1 LWNHG
6 VGSVVFSIARS
17 FAPEGQGILG
27 EPSRFH
33 QDTPNINV
41 MIYKKILIVEDDLD
55 SASILEAYLRKDGFD
70 VAVAHDGEH
79 ALQLHSQWR
88 PDLVLLDVMLPRLG
102 GTEVLSSIRRSG
114 ETPVIMV
121 TAIGDEPDKLGA
133 LRYGADD
140 YVVKPYSPK
149 EVVARVHA
157 VLRRA
162 APSRAQDGPLRHG
175 RLSVDVAAVVAT
187 VAAAD
192 ASESRVLDLT
202 PTEFNLL
209 VTLLRT
215 PFKAFTRN
223 ELLEACLPNSDALDR
238 VVDTHI
244 HNLRRKLE
252 EHGITGVLVTV
263 RAVGYR
269 FQ

>member
-1 LWNHG
+1 MT
-6 VGSVVFSIARS
+6 
-17 FAPEGQGILG
+17 
-27 EPSRFH
+27 
-33 QDTPNINV
+33 D
-41 MIYKKILIVEDDLD
+41 KKILIVEDDLE
-55 SASILEAYLRKDGFD
+55 SAAILEAYLRRDGFD
-70 VAVAHDGEH
+70 VAAAHDGER
-79 ALQLHSQWR
+79 ALQLHAQWR

-102 GTEVLSSIRRSG
+102 GTEVLSGIRRAG
-114 ETPVIMV
+114 DTPVIMV
-121 TAIGDEPDKLGA
+121 TAMGDEPDKLGA

-162 APSRAQDGPLRHG
+162 APSRASEGPLRHG
-175 RLSVDVAAVVAT
+175 RLAVDVAAVLAT
-187 VAAAD
+187 VAD
-192 ASESRVLDLT
+192 AGDGAPRALDLT

-209 VTLLRT
+209 ATLLRT
-215 PFKAFTRN
+215 PFKAFTRT
-223 ELLEACLPNSDALDR
+223 ELLEACLPESDALDR

-252 EHGITGVLVTV
+252 QHGITGVLVTV